1 MNPSAPAYKNPEFDE
16 FAEDYDAALAKG
28 ISVSGENKDFF
39 AEGRVNWLAKCV
51 TRLGFVPSR
60 VLDFG
65 CGTGSA
71 TPFLKRLPGFESL
84 IGLEVSRKSIEVAEK
99 LHGASNIRFQ
109 LSSEYAPS
117 GQVDLAFCNGVFHH
131 IPPNERVAA
140 MRYVRDALR
149 PGGLFALWENNPWN
163 PGTRVV
169 MSRIPFDRE
178 AIPLSYRETMGLSKE
193 AGFEIASVDFLF
205 YFPRA
210 LKFLRWLEPLGVKI
224 PLGAQYQVLT
234 RKPGKA

>member
-1 MNPSAPAYKNPEFDE
+1 MNPSTPAYKNPEFDE
-16 FAEDYDAALAKG
+16 FADDYDAALVKG
-28 ISVSGENKDFF
+28 ISVSGESKDFF
-39 AEGRVNWLAKCV
+39 AEGRVNWLTK
-51 TRLGFVPSR
+51 RLARIRFVPSR
-60 VLDFG
+60 ILDFG

-71 TPFLKRLPGFESL
+71 TPFLKQLPGFDSL
-84 IGLEVSRKSIEVAEK
+84 VGLEVSPKSIQVAEK
-99 LHGASNIRFQ
+99 LHGAPNVRFQ
-109 LSSEYAPS
+109 LSSEYVPC
-117 GQVDLAFCNGVFHH
+117 GHEDLAFCNGVFHH
-131 IPPNERVAA
+131 IPPKERVGA
-140 MRYVRDALR
+140 MGYVRDALR

-178 AIPLSYRETMGLSKE
+178 AIPLPYRETVRLLKE

-224 PLGAQYQVLT
+224 PLGAQYQVLA